1 MRRERAGAGEPTGA
15 GTEAVFEG
23 DSYLILIGGG
33 EVALAALSGLL
44 VFLAVASVRVVRRY
58 VNLPAAVPALGI
70 VSFWVF
76 VWVTPQIY
84 YLLYMA
90 LLEELEFRWIVGWP
104 PGPQRLM
111 SLLAFQ
117 AEATKVDVALGVLGW
132 VMVLAAFPRA

>member
-1 MRRERAGAGEPTGA
+1 M
-15 GTEAVFEG
+15 FEG
-23 DSYLILIGGG
+23 DSYLILISGG

-44 VFLAVASVRVVRRY
+44 VFLAVASVRVTRRY

-90 LLEELEFRWIVGWP
+90 LLDGLGFQWIIGWP
-104 PGPQRLM
+104 PGPQRLIG
-111 SLLAFQ
+111 LLTFQ
-117 AEATKVDVALGVLGW
+117 AQATDVDMPLGVLGW
-132 VMVLAAFPRA
+132 VMFLVAIPRA